1 MPSTLET
8 CTSSSRPASPSAGDT
23 LFETDTNNII
33 TYSGAGWYVYDADG
47 GETITNAKSLH
58 FDGSDDGLDDGNDDG
73 LTVAGSSAL
82 DLDNNFT
89 ISGWFK
95 TDSNISWSGLIWWGE
110 NLPAKSRGFGLDAGN
125 HLIFNGYAKFH
136 TSGQTT
142 ISPGTWYHGAATV
155 EENTNLNQQVATVYV
170 NGATDSIAFENTG
183 LADFTY
189 SNTVI
194 GQSNYGGIEHFDGMI
209 DEVAVWNKVLSPA
222 EITAIYNSGV
232 ANFNLLGNTGNY
244 HSKSSL
250 VGWWRMGDGTE
261 NGSGTTIYDMSTNS
275 NNMTMVTDPGN
286 DPPSYVTDVPS

>member
-1 MPSTLET
+1 MPSTLDT
-8 CTSSSRPASPSAGDT
+8 CTSSSRPGSPSAGDT
-23 LFETDTNNII
+23 LFETDTNKII
-33 TYSGAGWYVYDADG
+33 TYSGSAWREYDADG

-58 FDGSDDGLDDGNDDG
+58 FDGTDDGLS
-73 LTVAGSSAL
+73 VAGSSAL
-82 DLDNNFT
+82 DLDKNFT

-95 TDSNISWSGLIWWGE
+95 TDSNVSWSGIVWWGE
-110 NLPAKSRGFGLDAGN
+110 AVAAKSRWVGLNSSGQ
-125 HLIFNGYAKFH
+125 LSFNGYAKF

-142 ISPGTWYHGAATV
+142 VSTGTWYHGAVTIK
-155 EENTNLNQQVATVYV
+155 ENTAGNSAISTVYL
-170 NGATDSIAFENTG
+170 NGAIDSMEKETAG
-183 LADFTY
+183 LNNFTY

-194 GQSNYGGIEHFDGMI
+194 GQSNYGGTEHFDGMI
-209 DEVAVWNKVLSPA
+209 DEVAIWNTVLSPS

-275 NNMTMVTDPGN
+275 NNMTMASA
-286 DPPSYVTDVPS
+286 PSYVTDVPS

>member
-58 FDGSDDGLDDGNDDG
+58 FDGSDDGL
-73 LTVAGSSAL
+73 TVAGSSAL

-125 HLIFNGYAKFH
+125 HLIFNGYAEFH

>member
-33 TYSGAGWYVYDADG
+33 VYSGADWYVYDADG
-47 GETITNAKSLH
+47 GETITNAKSLN
-58 FDGSDDGLDDGNDDG
+58 FDGTDDA

-82 DLDNNFT
+82 NLDNNFT
-89 ISGWFK
+89 VSGWFK
-95 TDSNISWSGLIWWGE
+95 TDSNVSWSALIWWGHST
-110 NLPAKSRGFGLDAGN
+110 PAKSRGFGLDNAS

-142 ISPGTWYHGAATV
+142 ISPGTWYHGAVTV
-155 EENTNLNQQVATVYV
+155 AENTNLNQQVATVYV
-170 NGATDSIAFENTG
+170 NGATDSIAFENSG

-194 GQSNYGGIEHFDGMI
+194 GQSNYGGTEHFDGKI
-209 DEVAVWNKVLSPA
+209 DEVAIWNTVLSPK

-232 ANFNLLGNTGNY
+232 ANFNLGGNTGNY

-250 VGWWRMGDGTE
+250 VGWWRMGDGTG
-261 NGSGTTIYDMSTNS
+261 NGSGTTIYDMSSNS
-275 NNMTMVTDPGN
+275 NNMTMVSA
-286 DPPSYVTDVPS
+286 PSYVTDVPS

>member
-33 TYSGAGWYVYDADG
+33 TYSGSDWYIYDADG

-58 FDGSDDGLDDGNDDG
+58 FDGSDDG

-95 TDSNISWSGLIWWGE
+95 TDSNVSWSSIIWWGE
-110 NLPAKSRGFGLDAGN
+110 ASPAKSRGFGLDDGN

-136 TSGQTT
+136 TSGKST
-142 ISPGTWYHGAATV
+142 ISTGTWYHGAVTV
-155 EENTNLNQQVATVYV
+155 AENTSLDQQVATVYL
-170 NGATDSIAFENTG
+170 NGATDSIAFESTG
-183 LADFTY
+183 LVDFTY

-194 GQSNYGGIEHFDGMI
+194 GQSNYGGTEHFDGMI
-209 DEVAVWNKVLSPA
+209 DEVAIWNKVLSPA

-244 HSKSSL
+244 HSKGSL

-275 NNMTMVTDPGN
+275 NNMAMVSA
-286 DPPSYVTDVPS
+286 PSYVTDVPS

>member
-125 HLIFNGYAKFH
+125 HLIFNGYAEFH

-194 GQSNYGGIEHFDGMI
+194 GQSNYGGSEHFDGMI
-209 DEVAVWNKVLSPA
+209 NEVAVWNKVLSPA

-232 ANFNLLGNTGNY
+232 ANFNLGGNTGNY

-261 NGSGTTIYDMSTNS
+261 NGSGTTIYDMSSNS
-275 NNMTMVTDPGN
+275 NNMTMVSAPA
-286 DPPSYVTDVPS
+286 YVTDVPS